1 MTRKQLIYRTAL
13 PSVNSSKQ
21 ITIEFTA
28 YITLCHST
36 TPLQFLVKILGTVVL
51 TTSTS
56 TMSSTTTTTPMTFY
70 DIALAPPAQKS
81 ACSPNPW
88 KIRFALNFKNTP
100 YKTTWVPLP
109 DVSAVRSALNIPA
122 SRTFAD
128 GSPYHTLP
136 ILSDPATGR
145 IVGDSFEIA
154 TYLQEQYPS
163 SGAGD
168 LFPVQELEFVF
179 GRDLGLYAPVAE
191 VQVSEGLAAAYV
203 KFNTHVDSLF
213 SAHMRL
219 MVHGF
224 PFDPAVAEECKA
236 TFSKRIGVPWD
247 SLAVSG
253 EEREVL
259 LKAFDET
266 LGGLAKLYTRDP
278 SGPFLMGSK
287 ASYAD
292 FIVGGWLRMSRIML
306 PGEEWEALK
315 GWHNGVFGRL
325 DEALEVFSQMD

>member
-1 MTRKQLIYRTAL
+1 MSPPT
-13 PSVNSSKQ
+13 
-21 ITIEFTA
+21 
-28 YITLCHST
+28 
-36 TPLQFLVKILGTVVL
+36 
-51 TTSTS
+51 TTS
-56 TMSSTTTTTPMTFY
+56 MTFY
-70 DIALAPPAQKS
+70 DIALAPPPEKN

-100 YKTTWVPLP
+100 YKTTWVPLL
-109 DVSAVRSALNIPA
+109 DISSVRGALNIPA

-136 ILSDPATGR
+136 VLSDPATGR
-145 IVGDSFEIA
+145 TVGDSFEIA

-168 LFPVQELEFVF
+168 LFPAQQLEFVF

-191 VQVSEGLAAAYV
+191 AQVAEELAAAYV
-203 KFNTHVDSLF
+203 KFNTSVDSLF

-219 MVHGF
+219 MVDGF
-224 PFDPAVAEECKA
+224 PFDPAVVEECKA
-236 TFSKRIGVPWD
+236 RFSQRIGVPWD
-247 SLAVSG
+247 TLTVSG
-253 EEREVL
+253 EEREEL
-259 LKAFDET
+259 LKAFEET
-266 LGGLAKLYTRDP
+266 LGGLAKLYTRNA

-292 FIVGGWLRMSRIML
+292 FIVGGWLRLSRVML

-325 DEALEVFSQMD
+325 HEALEVFAQMD